1 VEDQEELRKLAAFA
15 LNFCGYRTLEAGNG
29 AEALLIAQAHAGP
42 IHLILT
48 DIVMPG
54 MTGKELAGR
63 LKQMRPEIKV
73 VYMSGYLGYL
83 GDEITRRGLL
93 EPGAVYVAKPFTPD
107 SLAEKVRQIL
117 GPANSGHS
125 GD

>member
-1 VEDQEELRKLAAFA
+1 
-15 LNFCGYRTLEAGNG
+15 
-29 AEALLIAQAHAGP
+29 
-42 IHLILT
+42 
-48 DIVMPG
+48 
-54 MTGKELAGR
+54 
-63 LKQMRPEIKV
+63 MRPEIKV